1 MRLTRLHLALA
12 VMALGILFLAGAGFY
27 YWREQQGGTD
37 PDAVATLPEGE
48 IPAAIRLTVSESG
61 LTGIS
66 AATLARLG
74 LPHASFDPAGLSL
87 TRDGKPVPFTIVGSG
102 IDADLVFLAE
112 ANDSPA
118 EASVVY
124 WLAPGEGQPMLNSAG
139 GTTTAP
145 ASIGRRQ
152 FRYDPNTTFVAF
164 ATGDDNWFAQRLFA
178 PGPTSS
184 FTLPLNELQAIPG
197 AAATLKLRLW
207 SNNDISSLEP
217 DHHLRV
223 LLNDQEI
230 GEHWWDGASLEEIE
244 LAVPAGLLTPAENSL
259 TLTLPGDTGAPGE
272 DVYLDYVELTYEGEL
287 TVASG
292 QLSFSSAGG
301 PLTVGGEFTN
311 PIVISDAAFR
321 LATEVLED
329 GSISFAS
336 DVLTE
341 ESYWVADQS
350 QLLRPHLSLAPAWD
364 EPLHAAERGADYVAI
379 MADAPGFATTIE
391 TLLAHRQSQGL
402 STSAISVSQVYDEY
416 GYGRQTPTAIRDFI
430 SYAVANWQPAP
441 RFVLLVG
448 DASYDIHNFNESANR
463 NLIPAQMIYS
473 QFAGY
478 VASDTWY
485 TLSESSLVPNV
496 ALGRL
501 PVESAVQLEAV
512 IAKIIAYEGEAA
524 GAWQSRALL
533 VADDEPLFNNVS
545 NGLAEQLS
553 TAGYN
558 TDKLYLSVNE
568 AIHDDLIADLGEGV
582 GLLNYV
588 GHGSIEVWGDEQI
601 LRTEDAAELDGTGR
615 FPIFTTF
622 TCLNGYFNHPQVDA
636 LAEALLWVENGGI
649 VAAVAPSGR
658 SLTTQQ
664 QPIADVFFEQL
675 LVNAAATLGE
685 ALMTAKVQGADN
697 SFLHDVIHTFNLLGD
712 PALQFQ
718 HPGD

>member
-1 MRLTRLHLALA
+1 
-12 VMALGILFLAGAGFY
+12 
-27 YWREQQGGTD
+27 
-37 PDAVATLPEGE
+37 
-48 IPAAIRLTVSESG
+48 
-61 LTGIS
+61 
-66 AATLARLG
+66 
-74 LPHASFDPAGLSL
+74 
-87 TRDGKPVPFTIVGSG
+87 
-102 IDADLVFLAE
+102 AE
-112 ANDSPA
+112 ANQSPA
-118 EASVVY
+118 EASAVY
-124 WLAPGEGQPMLNSAG
+124 WLAPGTGEGMS
-139 GTTTAP
+139 TAP
-145 ASIGRRQ
+145 AGPATDLVINTGQRQ

-184 FTLPLNELQAIPG
+184 FTLPLNDLQAVPDS
-197 AAATLKLRLW
+197 AATLKLRFW

-244 LAVPAGLLTPAENSL
+244 FPVPAGLLTSTDNSL

-287 TVASG
+287 SALSG
-292 QLSFSSAGG
+292 QLRFGGDGGSLTVKGTFTEPIVVNSAG
-301 PLTVGGEFTN
+301 LQL
-311 PIVISDAAFR
+311 AATA
-321 LATEVLED
+321 LDD
-329 GSISFAS
+329 GAIIFADDRS
-336 DVLTE
+336 PQT
-341 ESYWVADQS
+341 YWVADQS
-350 QLLRPHLSLAPAWD
+350 QLLRPRLSLAPAWA
-364 EPLHAAERGADYVAI
+364 EPLQADSRGADYVAI
-379 MADAPGFATTIE
+379 VADAPGFADEIE

-402 STSAISVSQVYDEY
+402 TTSAISVSQIYDEF
-416 GYGRQTPTAIRDFI
+416 GYGRQTPVAIRDFI

-448 DASYDIHNFNESANR
+448 DASYDIHSFNQSANR

-485 TLSESSLVPNV
+485 TLSDGSLAPNV

-501 PVESAVQLEAV
+501 PVEDADQLEAV
-512 IAKIIAYEGEAA
+512 ITKIIAYEGEAA
-524 GAWQSRALL
+524 GAWQAKALL

-545 NGLAEQLS
+545 DGLAEQLGA
-553 TAGYN
+553 AGYS
-558 TDKLYLSVNE
+558 TDKLYISVDE
-568 AIHDDLIADLGEGV
+568 AIHDDIIADLEEGV

-588 GHGSIEVWGDEQI
+588 GHGSIEVWGDEQV
-601 LRTEDAAELDGTGR
+601 LRAEDATEVAGTGR

-636 LAEALLWVENGGI
+636 LAETLLWVDNGGI

-664 QPIADVFFEQL
+664 QPIADVFFAEL
-675 LVNAAATLGE
+675 LDNEAATLGE
-685 ALMTAKVQGADN
+685 ALMIAKVEGASN
-697 SFLHDVIHTFNLLGD
+697 NFLHDVIHTFNLLGD
-712 PALQFQ
+712 PALRFQ
-718 HPGD
+718 HPAN